1 LFTNT
6 APTDTAQCPPSTRQG
21 AGKKKPVRQKFRP
34 EASRKSPPKGG
45 LKMAQNEIKNFTN
58 NTPRFGGQQTMNKK
72 GE

>member
-1 LFTNT
+1 
-6 APTDTAQCPPSTRQG
+6 
-21 AGKKKPVRQKFRP
+21 VRQKFRP